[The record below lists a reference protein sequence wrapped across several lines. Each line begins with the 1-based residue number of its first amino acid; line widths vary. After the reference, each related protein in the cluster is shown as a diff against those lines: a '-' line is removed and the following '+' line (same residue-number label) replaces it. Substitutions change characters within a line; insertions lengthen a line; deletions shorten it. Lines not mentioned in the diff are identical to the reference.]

1 MVVIHGSRDYG
12 WISFNFF
19 SPVRKEAN
27 KRKIFSEWLCS
38 FDGIIE
44 LAYMFI
50 YAAFSYTIKAGAWS
64 YLLVIKSRM
73 TFKKICWQKELEAF
87 WILGSLW
94 IRLFAL
100 WWGVEQDKHF
110 WKIISAFAELISGM
124 ALDASV
130 TSFFLGVFPKTLP
143 MTLEENN
150 RTSKH
155 ILKAKPLSSM
165 VFKIFP
171 FGHLENSADM
181 RSNSYSQRLSKRSW
195 GPSQPPAS
203 CHWSRVLCGLDPMP
217 RKARFP
223 PYLPLYF

>member
-1 MVVIHGSRDYG
+1 MVGLVS
-12 WISFNFF
+12 SFFF
-19 SPVRKEAN
+19 PPCEKEAN
-27 KRKIFSEWLCS
+27 KRKIFLKWLCS

-50 YAAFSYTIKAGAWS
+50 YAAFSYTIKARMWS

-110 WKIISAFAELISGM
+110 WKIISGFAELISSM
-124 ALDASV
+124 AHDANV
-130 TSFFLGVFPKTLP
+130 TSFFLGVFLKTLP

-155 ILKAKPLSSM
+155 ILKAKPYSSM

-181 RSNSYSQRLSKRSW
+181 HCNSYSQKLSKRSW
-195 GPSQPPAS
+195 GPGQPLAS
-203 CHWSRVLCGLDPMP
+203 CYWSCVLCGLVPMP

-223 PYLPLYF
+223 PFLPLYF